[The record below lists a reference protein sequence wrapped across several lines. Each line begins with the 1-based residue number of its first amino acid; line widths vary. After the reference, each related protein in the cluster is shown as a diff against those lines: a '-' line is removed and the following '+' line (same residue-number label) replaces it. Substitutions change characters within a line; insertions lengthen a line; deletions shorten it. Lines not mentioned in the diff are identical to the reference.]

1 MNFTLVNKEKIMNT
15 VLIPSWIEGKL
26 RSAVSKGLI
35 VASSL
40 IGGNTSDG
48 FDDDDGVSI
57 SKGSIVVSID

>member
-1 MNFTLVNKEKIMNT
+1 MNT
-15 VLIPSWIEGKL
+15 VFIPSWIEGKL

-35 VASSL
+35 AASSL